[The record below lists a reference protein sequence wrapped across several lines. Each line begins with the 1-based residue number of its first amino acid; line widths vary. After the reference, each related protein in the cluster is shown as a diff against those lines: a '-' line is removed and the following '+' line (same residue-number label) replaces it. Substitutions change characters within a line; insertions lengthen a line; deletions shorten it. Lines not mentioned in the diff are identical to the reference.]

1 MRVAQIREFGGV
13 EALRL
18 EETAEPNAG
27 VDEVLIK
34 VTAVGLNFFD
44 TLSLRNEYQV
54 TPRLPYS
61 PGAEIAGTIEALGNG
76 VTGLSVGQRVAAF
89 IGGNGCQEKVVT
101 KASNVVPIPDGVSD
115 EAAAGV
121 SLTVGTAF
129 HCPHESGGPKAMQ

>member
-18 EETAEPNAG
+18 EETAEPNPG
-27 VDEVLIK
+27 PDEVLIK

-61 PGAEIAGTIEALGNG
+61 PGAEIAGTIEALGDG

-89 IGGNGCQEKVVT
+89 IGGHCCHEKVVH
-101 KASNVVPIPDGVSD
+101 KGSDGGPIPGRVS
-115 EAAAGV
+115 G
-121 SLTVGTAF
+121 
-129 HCPHESGGPKAMQ
+129 